1 MLRLARLGIAAIQRE
16 GAALEAVQAA
26 DIVVHDVRD
35 ALDLLLEPRR
45 LIATLRRQAALKTG
59 FRP

>member
-1 MLRLARLGIAAIQRE
+1 
-16 GAALEAVQAA
+16 
-26 DIVVHDVRD
+26 VHDVRD

>member
-1 MLRLARLGIAAIQRE
+1 MRWAANTWRE

-45 LIATLRRQAALKTG
+45 LIATLRR
-59 FRP
+59 